1 MLNLK
6 VQNLNKRG
14 DSTDFAISP
23 EYKWN
28 GSDWIWTEDSK
39 DDGGGGSVQDTR
51 SDDEG
56 DDDNNEDDVGSGI
69 DVAVS
74 RVSAKVE

>member
-1 MLNLK
+1 MQY
-6 VQNLNKRG
+6 V
-14 DSTDFAISP
+14 SP

-39 DDGGGGSVQDTR
+39 DDGGGRFMRDTR

-56 DDDNNEDDVGSGI
+56 DDDNNEDDAGSGI
-69 DVAVS
+69 DVAVR
-74 RVSAKVE
+74 RVSAKVEQK